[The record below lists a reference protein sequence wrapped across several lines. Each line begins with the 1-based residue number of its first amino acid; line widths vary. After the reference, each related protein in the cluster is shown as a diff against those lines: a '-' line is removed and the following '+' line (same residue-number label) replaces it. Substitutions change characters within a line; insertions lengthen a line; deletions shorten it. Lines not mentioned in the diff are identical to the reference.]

1 MSDRSFDAADFA
13 REIPQDKGPAPVHL
27 WDPPF
32 CGDIDMRI
40 ASDGTWHYQGSPIT
54 RPAMVRLFSSILRLD
69 EDRCFYLVTPVEKVR
84 IQVDD
89 CPFAAVLVDRT
100 GSGTDAELV
109 FTLNTGERVTAD
121 SDHRLKFEQTATGD
135 PHPVLHVR
143 NGLYALLTRNVYYQ
157 LVDLATDE
165 PGAGRDDQ
173 ITGVYSKGEFFPLA

>member
-1 MSDRSFDAADFA
+1 MSDRPFDARSFT

-40 ASDGTWHYQGSPIT
+40 ASDGTWYYQDSPIG

-69 EDRCFYLVTPVEKVR
+69 DDNCYYLVTPVEKVR

-89 CPFAAVLVDRT
+89 CPFVAVLVDSK
-100 GSGTDAELV
+100 GSGSDTELT
-109 FTLNTGERVTAD
+109 FTLNTGEQVVAD
-121 SDHRLKFEQTATGD
+121 SDHRLSFGESDQGE

-143 NGLYALLTRNVYYQ
+143 NGLHALISHNVFYQ

-165 PGAGRDDQ
+165 PGRGRDDQ
-173 ITGVYSKGEFFPLA
+173 IAGVYSKGEFFPLG